1 MIHWPLLPPLLFS
14 SAGTGRALLGYDMS
28 ETQITDVNEILSAGI
43 SELTRTQCTA
53 LFRTG
58 LKEDKIAAIM
68 ELHVEQVKALL
79 NTSPREETNLNN
91 ELEFSPAELQ
101 KAKMRV
107 MNLVEFGANENVALN
122 ASKYVLDTK
131 LITAAEKMKAKAI
144 SGQNN
149 ILFQIN
155 QVTQEAREKS
165 KKIGE
170 RLNQKAINI

>member
-1 MIHWPLLPPLLFS
+1 
-14 SAGTGRALLGYDMS
+14 MS
-28 ETQITDVNEILSAGI
+28 ENNTTDVNEILSAGI

-58 LKEDKIAAIM
+58 LQEDKIAAIM
-68 ELHVEQVKALL
+68 DLHVEQVKALL

-91 ELEFSPAELQ
+91 DIEFTDAELI
-101 KAKMRV
+101 KAKKRV
-107 MNLVEFGANENVALN
+107 MNIVEFGVNEGVALN

-131 LITAAEKMKAKAI
+131 LITAADRMKAKAVA
-144 SGQNN
+144 GGGN

-155 QVTQEAREKS
+155 QVTAEAKEKS